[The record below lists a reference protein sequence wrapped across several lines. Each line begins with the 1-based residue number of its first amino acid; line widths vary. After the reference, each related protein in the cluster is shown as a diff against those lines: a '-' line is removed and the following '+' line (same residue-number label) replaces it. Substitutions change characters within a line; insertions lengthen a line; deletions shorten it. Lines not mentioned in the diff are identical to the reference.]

1 VRVDRYEGTVVR
13 STDGTREP
21 PGRHSWLPVWSP
33 VAVQRANRATLVMPT
48 LFGHYLQGVRSG
60 NLQIALFTGFGSFA
74 TLVMVTFAGTWRDK
88 RTAHAGLAHAGS
100 ALLVICTAVSSS
112 TTLPVLVT

>member
-1 VRVDRYEGTVVR
+1 V
-13 STDGTREP
+13 
-21 PGRHSWLPVWSP
+21 RHSSCRRCS
-33 VAVQRANRATLVMPT
+33 AITYKG
-48 LFGHYLQGVRSG
+48 FG

-112 TTLPVLVT
+112 TTLPVPVT